1 MKKIRERTLPD
12 EKFRL
17 SDDLIG
23 PLLLVEVGSE
33 GVSDGVGRDL
43 VTPRVQILHLHTSWV
58 VFMM

>member
-1 MKKIRERTLPD
+1 MTKNPRISIRKTRQIFLPD
-12 EKFRL
+12 KKLRL

-43 VTPRVQILHLHTSWV
+43 VAPRVQILHL
-58 VFMM
+58 